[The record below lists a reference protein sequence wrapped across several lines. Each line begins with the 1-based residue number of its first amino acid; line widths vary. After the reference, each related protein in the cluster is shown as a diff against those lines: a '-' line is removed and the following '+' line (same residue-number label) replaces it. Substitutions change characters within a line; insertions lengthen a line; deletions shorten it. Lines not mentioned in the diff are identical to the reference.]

1 MKLHEALRKILKQFG
16 TSVMQDGK
24 RLMSMMADFHAFEDY
39 PAMKKVMGAVFTGRY
54 GKELFTRAADDE
66 SDDYR
71 LYIGYLR
78 ESLVQ
83 ILHFREEFASYAVDS
98 VSFALGLSSSV
109 AEPHDNGYDPC
120 RQDKGGTAEPASES
134 PVRPQTHAAPASA
147 SAPKPAPASVTERKP
162 EPQSQSVSTE
172 PHSADWLYR
181 EGEKYYY
188 GRGVRQDYAEAAK
201 WYRASADKGNAD
213 AEHSLGHMYY
223 FGQGVRQ
230 DNEEAIKWYSLA
242 SAHGNI
248 RARKMLL
255 RLQGAS
261 GSVPGT
267 CTAQGT
273 SGTSDSGDSDW
284 CYQVAENYYYGHGV
298 RQDYAEAAKWYRASA
313 DKGSADA
320 EYSLGHMYQFG
331 QGVRQNSRDAANW
344 FLKAAAQGHAKAR
357 KRLEN
362 IMPSLSAGE

>member
-39 PAMKKVMGAVFTGRY
+39 PAMKQVMGAVFTGRY

-66 SDDYR
+66 SGDYE

-78 ESLVQ
+78 QSLVQ

-98 VSFALGLSSSV
+98 LSFALGLSNSV
-109 AEPHDNGYDPC
+109 TEPRDHGYDPC
-120 RQDKGGTAEPASES
+120 RQDKGAAAEQAPKSTERPQSHAEPA
-134 PVRPQTHAAPASA
+134 PAP
-147 SAPKPAPASVTERKP
+147 APKPAPATVPEREP
-162 EPQSQSVSTE
+162 EPQRQTVSAATD
-172 PHSADWLYR
+172 SADWLYQ

-248 RARKMLL
+248 RARIMLL

-284 CYQVAENYYYGHGV
+284 CYQVAENY
-298 RQDYAEAAKWYRASA
+298 
-313 DKGSADA
+313 GSITF
-320 EYSLGHMYQFG
+320 S
-331 QGVRQNSRDAANW
+331 V
-344 FLKAAAQGHAKAR
+344 
-357 KRLEN
+357 
-362 IMPSLSAGE
+362 

>member
-54 GKELFTRAADDE
+54 GKELFTRATDDE
-66 SDDYR
+66 SGDYR

-98 VSFALGLSSSV
+98 LSFALGLCSSV
-109 AEPHDNGYDPC
+109 AEPNDHGYDPC
-120 RQDKGGTAEPASES
+120 RQDKGGAAEPASES
-134 PVRPQTHAAPASA
+134 KVRPQSHAAPASA
-147 SAPKPAPASVTERKP
+147 PEPKPAPAPVPERKS
-162 EPQSQSVSTE
+162 EPQRQSVSTE
-172 PHSADWLYR
+172 PYNADWLYQ

-201 WYRASADKGNAD
+201 WYRASADWGNAD
-213 AEHSLGHMYY
+213 AEYSLGHMLT

-230 DNEEAIKWYSLA
+230 DKEEALRWFSLA
-242 SAHGNI
+242 AAHGNVK
-248 RARKMLL
+248 AME
-255 RLQGAS
+255 RLIQLQPVS
-261 GSVPGT
+261 GSAPGSS
-267 CTAQGT
+267 TANGT
-273 SGTSDSGDSDW
+273 IGAVTAAAFYEMG
-284 CYQVAENYYYGHGV
+284 EKYYYGRGV
-298 RQDYAEAAKWYRASA
+298 RLDYAEAAKWYRKAAEQGNS
-313 DKGSADA
+313 DA
-320 EYSLGHMYQFG
+320 QYSLGHMYLFG
-331 QGVRQNSRDAANW
+331 LGVRQNSRDAANW
-344 FLKAAAQGHAKAR
+344 FLKAAAQGNAKAR

>member
-39 PAMKKVMGAVFTGRY
+39 PAMKQVMGAVFTGRY

-66 SDDYR
+66 SGDYM
-71 LYIGYLR
+71 LYIVYLR

-98 VSFALGLSSSV
+98 VSFALGLSSTV
-109 AEPHDNGYDPC
+109 TEPHDHGYDPC

-134 PVRPQTHAAPASA
+134 PVHPQSHAAPASA
-147 SAPKPAPASVTERKP
+147 PAPKPAPAPVPERKP
-162 EPQSQSVSTE
+162 EPQRHSVSTE
-172 PHSADWLYR
+172 PYNADWLYQ

-201 WYRASADKGNAD
+201 WYRASADLGNAD
-213 AEHSLGHMYY
+213 AEYSLGHMHA

-230 DNEEAIKWYSLA
+230 DKEEALRWFRFA
-242 SAHGNI
+242 AAHGNVK
-248 RARKMLL
+248 AME
-255 RLQGAS
+255 RLIQLQPVS
-261 GSVPGT
+261 GSAPGSS
-267 CTAQGT
+267 TANGT
-273 SGTSDSGDSDW
+273 IGAVTAAAFYEMG
-284 CYQVAENYYYGHGV
+284 EKYYYGRGV
-298 RQDYAEAAKWYRASA
+298 RLDYAEAAKWYRKAAEQGNS
-313 DKGSADA
+313 DA
-320 EYSLGHMYQFG
+320 QYSLGHMYLFG
-331 QGVRQNSRDAANW
+331 LGVRQSNRDAANW
-344 FLKAAAQGHAKAR
+344 FLKAAAQGNAKAR
-357 KRLEN
+357 KRLES

>member
-134 PVRPQTHAAPASA
+134 PVRPQSHAAPASA
-147 SAPKPAPASVTERKP
+147 PEPKPAPAPVPERMP

-172 PHSADWLYR
+172 PHSADWLYQ

-188 GRGVRQDYAEAAK
+188 GR
-201 WYRASADKGNAD
+201 
-213 AEHSLGHMYY
+213 
-223 FGQGVRQ
+223 
-230 DNEEAIKWYSLA
+230 
-242 SAHGNI
+242 
-248 RARKMLL
+248 
-255 RLQGAS
+255 
-261 GSVPGT
+261 
-267 CTAQGT
+267 
-273 SGTSDSGDSDW
+273 
-284 CYQVAENYYYGHGV
+284 GV

-320 EYSLGHMYQFG
+320 EYSLGHMYLFG
-331 QGVRQNSRDAANW
+331 LGVRQSSRDAANW

>member
-16 TSVMQDGK
+16 TSVMQDGN

-39 PAMKKVMGAVFTGRY
+39 PAMKQVMGAVFTGRY

-66 SDDYR
+66 SGDYR

-98 VSFALGLSSSV
+98 VSFALGLCSSV
-109 AEPHDNGYDPC
+109 AEPNDHGYDPC
-120 RQDKGGTAEPASES
+120 RQDKGGAAEPASES

-172 PHSADWLYR
+172 PHSADWLYQ

-201 WYRASADKGNAD
+201 CYRKSANLGNAD
-213 AEHSLGHMYY
+213 AEYSLGHMLT
-223 FGQGVRQ
+223 FGQGIRQ
-230 DNEEAIKWYSLA
+230 DKEEALRWFRFA
-242 SAHGNI
+242 AAHGNVK
-248 RARKMLL
+248 AME
-255 RLQGAS
+255 RLIQLQPVS
-261 GSVPGT
+261 GSAPGSST
-267 CTAQGT
+267 ENGTIGAVTAAAFYEMG
-273 SGTSDSGDSDW
+273 
-284 CYQVAENYYYGHGV
+284 EKYYYGRGV
-298 RQDYAEAAKWYRASA
+298 RLDYAEAAKWYRKAAEQGNS
-313 DKGSADA
+313 DA
-320 EYSLGHMYQFG
+320 QYSLGHMYLFG
-331 QGVRQNSRDAANW
+331 LGVRQNSRDAANW
-344 FLKAAAQGHAKAR
+344 FLKAAAQGNAKAR

>member
-39 PAMKKVMGAVFTGRY
+39 PAMKQVMGAVFTGRY

-66 SDDYR
+66 SGDYE

-78 ESLVQ
+78 QSLVQ

-98 VSFALGLSSSV
+98 LSFALGLSNSV
-109 AEPHDNGYDPC
+109 TEPRDHGYDPC
-120 RQDKGGTAEPASES
+120 RQDKGAAAEQAPKSTERPQSHAEPA
-134 PVRPQTHAAPASA
+134 PAP
-147 SAPKPAPASVTERKP
+147 APKPAPATVPEREP
-162 EPQSQSVSTE
+162 EPQRQTVSAATD
-172 PHSADWLYR
+172 SADWLYQ

>member
-134 PVRPQTHAAPASA
+134 PVRPQSHAAPASA
-147 SAPKPAPASVTERKP
+147 HQHLFR
-162 EPQSQSVSTE
+162 
-172 PHSADWLYR
+172 R
-181 EGEKYYY
+181 ECPSL
-188 GRGVRQDYAEAAK
+188 RA
-201 WYRASADKGNAD
+201 RASAQ
-213 AEHSLGHMYY
+213 SLIALTG
-223 FGQGVRQ
+223 FI
-230 DNEEAIKWYSLA
+230 A
-242 SAHGNI
+242 
-248 RARKMLL
+248 RAK
-255 RLQGAS
+255 S
-261 GSVPGT
+261 IT
-267 CTAQGT
+267 T
-273 SGTSDSGDSDW
+273 
-284 CYQVAENYYYGHGV
+284 
-298 RQDYAEAAKWYRASA
+298 
-313 DKGSADA
+313 
-320 EYSLGHMYQFG
+320 
-331 QGVRQNSRDAANW
+331 
-344 FLKAAAQGHAKAR
+344 AAA
-357 KRLEN
+357 
-362 IMPSLSAGE
+362 

>member
-39 PAMKKVMGAVFTGRY
+39 PAMKQVMGAVFTGRY
-54 GKELFTRAADDE
+54 GKELYTRAADDE
-66 SDDYR
+66 SGDYM
-71 LYIGYLR
+71 LYTGYLR
-78 ESLVQ
+78 QSLVQ

-98 VSFALGLSSSV
+98 VSFAMGLSSSV
-109 AEPHDNGYDPC
+109 TEPQDHGYDPC
-120 RQDKGGTAEPASES
+120 RQDKGGAAEPASES
-134 PVRPQTHAAPASA
+134 PVRPQSHAEPEPASA
-147 SAPKPAPASVTERKP
+147 PEPKPAPASFTERKP
-162 EPQSQSVSTE
+162 APQSQSVSTE
-172 PHSADWLYR
+172 PHSADWLYQ

-213 AEHSLGHMYY
+213 AEHRLGHMYY

-230 DNEEAIKWYSLA
+230 NA
-242 SAHGNI
+242 
-248 RARKMLL
+248 
-255 RLQGAS
+255 
-261 GSVPGT
+261 
-267 CTAQGT
+267 
-273 SGTSDSGDSDW
+273 
-284 CYQVAENYYYGHGV
+284 
-298 RQDYAEAAKWYRASA
+298 
-313 DKGSADA
+313 
-320 EYSLGHMYQFG
+320 
-331 QGVRQNSRDAANW
+331 RDAANW